1 LKLQSI
7 LLKHKPAILQKWLR
21 LLLDTYPS
29 ETSTLL
35 KKNKDPFGN
44 PMAHTFSQEID
55 ALFDDLLQGSGVGE
69 NAVSCLDRI
78 VRIRAVQEFSPAQAV
93 SFIFLLKKVVRDELE
108 DQIRENGIYQELLDF
123 ESRIDDL
130 ALSAFDIYMKC
141 REKIYELKAN
151 EVKARTYTLLKRANM
166 LCEVPGT

>member
-1 LKLQSI
+1 
-7 LLKHKPAILQKWLR
+7 
-21 LLLDTYPS
+21 
-29 ETSTLL
+29 
-35 KKNKDPFGN
+35 
-44 PMAHTFSQEID
+44 MAHTFSQEIE
-55 ALFDDLLQGSGVGE
+55 ALFDDLLQGAGVGE
-69 NAVSCLDRI
+69 NAVSSLDRI
-78 VRIRAVQEFSPAQAV
+78 IRIRAVQEFSPAQAV
-93 SFIFLLKKVVRDELE
+93 SFIFLLRKVVRDELE
-108 DQIRENGIYQELLDF
+108 DQVLENGMYQELLVF